1 MADTASRGRRQSK
14 TLLLTDI
21 QGSTRMWEHDPEA
34 MGTAVA
40 RHDEIVRAA
49 TEVAGGQLVKSK
61 GEGDSTFSVFD
72 DAGAALH
79 AAVSL
84 QRALAA
90 EAWLTSEPLRVRV
103 GIHTGEVEL
112 REGDFYGR
120 TVNRASRI
128 RELATGASIVLS
140 AATVAASD
148 DHVPSGTDL
157 VDLGAHQLRGL
168 VGAEHVY
175 ALAHPDLPDPDLLLA
190 SLRRRA
196 TPPVPAAL
204 RVHGGAEM
212 VGRDRE
218 LAELGEAWS
227 ATGAQRPVFALIGGE
242 PGVGKTRLAAA
253 LAEHAAA
260 SGALVL
266 FGRCD
271 EEPLRPYQPFAE
283 ALGCALDRLSDSE
296 VVDAAGDVAPELVLL
311 RPELRTRIAVL
322 GEATGER
329 FALFD
334 AIASFLARISIA
346 WPTLIVLDDLHWAD
360 EPSLALLRHTL
371 QVNGA
376 SSTMVVA
383 TYRDTDI
390 AADCPL
396 VQSLVSVRR
405 EVPTVELALRGLD
418 RADVATLL
426 GAAHQDALDDVWAVS
441 DGNPFFVVELVR
453 ELGRSSPSGVPQS
466 VRQSVI
472 DRVERLPA
480 EARDFLRAAAI
491 TGVDVDVAVA
501 AAAAGVEVDAARP
514 TVVRGVLLELPEAPH
529 RLRFAHGL
537 VREAV
542 LDAMTSVS
550 RAALHRRVAV
560 AIETLHG
567 DRLDQHGARLA
578 YHYREAG
585 ELAAQGPA
593 FAWSMRA
600 GRYAGNLLAYEEAE
614 SHFRDAAR
622 IADGDS
628 DVGGRITA
636 DLELAEVL
644 RRSGRPATGQALA
657 ESAAAT
663 ASEVGSSDLAA
674 WAVFTT
680 RFGQALGVPGNLDT
694 IRIARSNLQADSA
707 WKGPLDV
714 AYAGELLQALDVDAG
729 IELLTAVRDRARLA
743 GDGVLLGLALT
754 GSHMFVDRLAAV
766 DEILAALASAD
777 EATAPSVR
785 LSPRVLRVQ
794 TESLRIG
801 QLVAAGDVAA
811 ARQAAIDFTQ
821 RYGDETG
828 TLESNVPLFAM
839 SDALLSG
846 DWLGWQRRVA
856 DFRGDPELA
865 SAYAAQLLAGEM
877 IAAWLRG
884 SLAELASGI
893 EALPSSLMFVRPG
906 LAIALAH
913 SERFDD
919 ASRVVAEC
927 AANDGFA
934 RRGRTVSGRV
944 ELVLL
949 GYAVAHIGD
958 IGAARA
964 IYETLL
970 PRRGQIAAW
979 AGWAFWGAFD
989 AVLGALAASRGQAA
1003 EAVSHLEAARELHD
1017 RAGWRALSAIT
1028 TADLVAALLD
1038 RGSPGDAGTAAPAW
1052 RARPT

>member
-1 MADTASRGRRQSK
+1 MRRSRA
-14 TLLLTDI
+14 T
-21 QGSTRMWEHDPEA
+21 TRSCA
-34 MGTAVA
+34 L
-40 RHDEIVRAA
+40 A

-72 DAGAALH
+72 DAGAALD

-120 TVNRASRI
+120 TVNRAARI

-196 TPPVPAAL
+196 APPVPAAL

-227 ATGAQRPVFALIGGE
+227 AAGAQRPVFALIGGE

-334 AIASFLARISIA
+334 AIASFLARISLA
-346 WPTLIVLDDLHWAD
+346 RPTLIVLDDLHWAD

-396 VQSLVSVRR
+396 VQSLVSLRR

-426 GAAHQDALDDVWAVS
+426 GAAHRDALDDVWAVS

-491 TGVDVDVAVA
+491 TGVEVDVAVA

-622 IADGDS
+622 IADGDNDVRWS
-628 DVGGRITA
+628 DHGG
-636 DLELAEVL
+636 
-644 RRSGRPATGQALA
+644 S
-657 ESAAAT
+657 
-663 ASEVGSSDLAA
+663 
-674 WAVFTT
+674 
-680 RFGQALGVPGNLDT
+680 
-694 IRIARSNLQADSA
+694 
-707 WKGPLDV
+707 
-714 AYAGELLQALDVDAG
+714 
-729 IELLTAVRDRARLA
+729 RAR
-743 GDGVLLGLALT
+743 
-754 GSHMFVDRLAAV
+754 
-766 DEILAALASAD
+766 
-777 EATAPSVR
+777 
-785 LSPRVLRVQ
+785 
-794 TESLRIG
+794 
-801 QLVAAGDVAA
+801 
-811 ARQAAIDFTQ
+811 
-821 RYGDETG
+821 
-828 TLESNVPLFAM
+828 
-839 SDALLSG
+839 
-846 DWLGWQRRVA
+846 
-856 DFRGDPELA
+856 
-865 SAYAAQLLAGEM
+865 
-877 IAAWLRG
+877 
-884 SLAELASGI
+884 
-893 EALPSSLMFVRPG
+893 
-906 LAIALAH
+906 
-913 SERFDD
+913 
-919 ASRVVAEC
+919 
-927 AANDGFA
+927 
-934 RRGRTVSGRV
+934 
-944 ELVLL
+944 
-949 GYAVAHIGD
+949 
-958 IGAARA
+958 
-964 IYETLL
+964 
-970 PRRGQIAAW
+970 
-979 AGWAFWGAFD
+979 
-989 AVLGALAASRGQAA
+989 
-1003 EAVSHLEAARELHD
+1003 
-1017 RAGWRALSAIT
+1017 
-1028 TADLVAALLD
+1028 
-1038 RGSPGDAGTAAPAW
+1038 
-1052 RARPT
+1052 